1 MEPNRY
7 VLKGKSLARLGVQA
21 LAEYGPEARIVSAE
35 RVTRGG
41 IGGFMAREHFE
52 AVVEVPSSVPAP
64 TADPSS
70 EKRDLLP
77 PPPRPEADSRRRRRL
92 LEEEKRQGA
101 LNESPQED
109 LDDGFARMMDDLW
122 LASRESPDGPQ
133 SAAVLPVTASPP
145 PAPPQ
150 DSEAQRSLTV
160 PELLRA
166 PGALIV
172 IACLSDAEA
181 DALEALA
188 DGPGL
193 NTIGDPLILAEAD
206 YRTKPLREA
215 RQALRE
221 ARARAVAMEVPVIA
235 TCTLRFPRA
244 GVRSGVES
252 PVIAEADQ
260 LWAAVDLRRKTE
272 DTRHWL
278 SVLDQ
283 ARPIDGLVLTWAE
296 ETTSPESGL
305 ELGWPVS
312 ARMNQC

>member
-1 MEPNRY
+1 MEANRY
-7 VLKGKSLARLGVQA
+7 VLKGKSLAKLGVQA
-21 LAEYGPEARIVSAE
+21 LAEYGPQARIVSAE
-35 RVTRGG
+35 RVTRRG

-52 AVVEVPSSVPAP
+52 AIVEVPRSVPAP
-64 TADPSS
+64 TAEPSS
-70 EKRDLLP
+70 EQRDLLP

-92 LEEEKRQGA
+92 LEEEKRQEA
-101 LNESPQED
+101 FTEPPQEV

-122 LASRESPDGPQ
+122 LASRESPDTPQ

-150 DSEAQRSLTV
+150 DADAHLRLTA

-166 PGALIV
+166 PGMLIV
-172 IACLSDAEA
+172 VACLGDAEA
-181 DALEALA
+181 RALNALA
-188 DGPGL
+188 EGPGL
-193 NTIGDPLILAEAD
+193 NAVADPLILAEAD
-206 YRTKPLREA
+206 YRGKPLREA

-235 TCTLRFPRA
+235 TCVIEFPRP
-244 GVRSGVES
+244 GMRSGVES

-260 LWAAVDLRRKTE
+260 LWAAVDLRHKTA

-278 SVLDQ
+278 SALDQ

-296 ETTSPESGL
+296 ATMSPESGL